1 MWRNFGQ
8 NVRTFIWAL
17 LLALTVWVSAVT
29 STDPDE
35 VRTYPKAV
43 PIEIVGQDPGLI
55 LVGTLPHSVQVT
67 LRAPRSAWEKILSV
81 PKPVRAF
88 LDLSNLDAGEHLLD
102 IQIQVSA
109 WPVRVVSVTPS
120 LVTLNLERLV
130 AHTFDLEPVLVGEL
144 PIGFQAGELNLE
156 PMQVVVSGPES
167 LVEKAA
173 HAQVEILLDGKRESI
188 NDQSPVL
195 VLDGNMGVVDGL
207 TVNPQQV
214 KVTLPVIQQGGY
226 RDMVVKVVVR
236 GQPASGY
243 RLASITSFP
252 PVVTVYSATP
262 ELVNALPGFVET
274 QPLDLNNAKA
284 DIFTR
289 LSLNLPPNISVVG
302 AQDVVVE
309 VGITAIRSSLTLSGK
324 QIELFGLDPLLEAHI
339 APTMVDVIISGPVP
353 LLEALSTQDVRVLVD
368 VTGLSAGTYQLTPKI
383 EILIADLQ
391 VDSILPAAVE
401 VILSPPATPAPRP

>member
-1 MWRNFGQ
+1 M
-8 NVRTFIWAL
+8 RTFIWAFF
-17 LLALTVWVSAVT
+17 LALTVWVSAVT
-29 STDPDE
+29 STDPNE
-35 VRTYPKAV
+35 VRAYPKAV

-55 LVGTLPHSVQVT
+55 LVGTLPRSVQVT
-67 LRAPRSAWEKILSV
+67 LRAPRSVWEKILSV
-81 PKPVRAF
+81 PKPARAF
-88 LDLSNLDAGEHLLD
+88 LDLSNLGAGEHTLNV
-102 IQIQVSA
+102 QIQVSA

-120 LVTLNLERLV
+120 FVTLTLERLV
-130 AHTFDLEPVLVGEL
+130 AHKFDLEPVLMGEL
-144 PIGFQAGELNLE
+144 PIGFQAGELSLQ

-167 LVEKAA
+167 LVEKVA
-173 HAQVEILLDGKRESI
+173 HAQVKILLDGKRESI
-188 NDQSPVL
+188 NDQFPVWI
-195 VLDGNMGVVDGL
+195 LDGNMGVVDGL

-214 KVTLPVIQQGGY
+214 EVTLPVIQQGGY
-226 RDMVVKVVVR
+226 RDMAVKVVVR

-252 PVVTVYSATP
+252 PVVTVYSAIP

-274 QPLDLNNAKA
+274 QPLDLNNTKA
-284 DIFTR
+284 DISTR

-324 QIELFGLDPLLEAHI
+324 QIEVFGLDPLLEARI

-353 LLEALSTQDVRVLVD
+353 LLEALSAQDVRVLVD

-383 EILIADLQ
+383 EILVADLQ

-401 VILSPPATPAPRP
+401 VILSPPATITPRP

>member
-8 NVRTFIWAL
+8 NVRTFIWAFF
-17 LLALTVWVSAVT
+17 LALTVWVSAVT

-55 LVGTLPHSVQVT
+55 LVGTLPRSVQVT
-67 LRAPRSAWEKILSV
+67 LRAPRSVWEKILST
-81 PKPVRAF
+81 PKSTRAF
-88 LDLSNLDAGEHLLD
+88 LDLSNLEAGEHTLNV
-102 IQIQVSA
+102 QIQVSA
-109 WPVRVVSVTPS
+109 WPVRVVLVTPS
-120 LVTLNLERLV
+120 LVTVNLERLV
-130 AHTFDLEPVLVGEL
+130 AHKFNLESVLIGEL
-144 PIGFQAGELNLE
+144 PIGFQAGELSLQ

-167 LVEKAA
+167 LVERVA
-173 HAQVEILLDGKRESI
+173 HVQVEILLDGKRESI
-188 NDQSPVL
+188 NDQFPVL
-195 VLDGNMGVVDGL
+195 VLDGNMSVVDGL

-214 KVTLPVIQQGGY
+214 EVTLPVIQQGGY
-226 RDMVVKVVVR
+226 RDMAVKVVVR

-252 PVVTVYSATP
+252 PVVTVYSAIP
-262 ELVNALPGFVET
+262 ELVNNLPGFVET

-284 DIFTR
+284 DISTR

-302 AQDVVVE
+302 AQDVVVD
-309 VGITAIRSSLTLSGK
+309 VGITAIRSSLTLSGT

-353 LLEALSTQDVRVLVD
+353 LLEALSAQDVRVLVD
-368 VTGLSAGTYQLTPKI
+368 VTGLSAGTYQLTPKV

-401 VILSPPATPAPRP
+401 VILSPAATPTPRP

>member
-8 NVRTFIWAL
+8 NVRTFIWAFF
-17 LLALTVWVSAVT
+17 LALTVWVSAVT

-35 VRTYPKAV
+35 VRAYPKAV

-55 LVGTLPHSVQVT
+55 LVGTLPRSVQVT
-67 LRAPRSAWEKILSV
+67 LRAPRSVWEKMLSV
-81 PKPVRAF
+81 PKPLRAF

-102 IQIQVSA
+102 VQIQVSA

-120 LVTLNLERLV
+120 LVTLNLERLI
-130 AHTFDLEPVLVGEL
+130 AHTFGLEPVLVGEL

-188 NDQSPVL
+188 NDQFPVL
-195 VLDGNMGVVDGL
+195 VLDGNMSVVDGL

-214 KVTLPVIQQGGY
+214 QVTLPVIQQGGY
-226 RDMVVKVVVR
+226 RDMAVKVVVR

-252 PVVTVYSATP
+252 PVVTVYSAIP

-284 DIFTR
+284 DISTR

-324 QIELFGLDPLLEAHI
+324 QIDLFGLDPLLEAHI

-353 LLEALSTQDVRVLVD
+353 LLEALSSQDVRVVVD

-401 VILSPPATPAPRP
+401 VILSPAATPTPRP

>member
-188 NDQSPVL
+188 NDQFSVL

-284 DIFTR
+284 DISTR

-353 LLEALSTQDVRVLVD
+353 LLEALSAQDVRVIVD
-368 VTGLSAGTYQLTPKI
+368 VNGLSAGTYQLTPRI

>member
-8 NVRTFIWAL
+8 NVRTFIWAFF
-17 LLALTVWVSAVT
+17 LALTVWVSAVT

-55 LVGTLPHSVQVT
+55 LVGTLPRSVQVT
-67 LRAPRSAWEKILSV
+67 LRAPRSVWEKILSA
-81 PKPVRAF
+81 PKSTRAF
-88 LDLSNLDAGEHLLD
+88 LDLSNLDAGEHTLNV
-102 IQIQVSA
+102 QIQVSA
-109 WPVRVVSVTPS
+109 WPVRVVLVTPS
-120 LVTLNLERLV
+120 LVTVNLERLV
-130 AHTFDLEPVLVGEL
+130 AHKFNLESVLIGEL
-144 PIGFQAGELNLE
+144 PIGFQAGELSLQ

-167 LVEKAA
+167 LVERVA
-173 HAQVEILLDGKRESI
+173 HVQVEILLDGKRESI
-188 NDQSPVL
+188 NDQYPVL

-214 KVTLPVIQQGGY
+214 EVTLPVIQQGGY
-226 RDMVVKVVVR
+226 RDMAVKVVVR

-262 ELVNALPGFVET
+262 ELVNDLPGFVET

-284 DIFTR
+284 DISTR
-289 LSLNLPPNISVVG
+289 LRLNLPPNISVVG
-302 AQDVVVE
+302 AQDVVVD

-339 APTMVDVIISGPVP
+339 APTMVDVIISGPMP
-353 LLEALSTQDVRVLVD
+353 LLEALSAQDVRVLVD

-401 VILSPPATPAPRP
+401 VILSPAATPTPRP